1 MSEILA
7 TDEGKKL
14 LAQVEV
20 GLDAEAFLAG
30 KLGEYILQ
38 RVVADRESALSQL
51 EVVDAHNPTEVMK
64 AQNDAR
70 VPVLFLQYLNDCIEE
85 GRQAERLLYEI
96 G

>member
-1 MSEILA
+1 MSVLD

-30 KLGEYILQ
+30 KLGDYIYE
-38 RVVADRESALSQL
+38 RVLADRDAALAAL
-51 EVVDAHNPTEVMK
+51 EVVDAHNPVEIIR
-64 AQNDAR
+64 AQNNAR
-70 VPVLFLQYLNDCIEE
+70 VPILFLRYLNDCIEE
-85 GRQAERLLYEI
+85 GKQAERLLYEV